1 MISKS
6 EPAAALA
13 AAPLFAD
20 LPSDIVS
27 SLALELRRIELAPGE
42 LLWRQ
47 GEASGALHL
56 VATGCLTVTASGPG
70 EREVELAKVGP
81 GDVLG
86 ELPLLAGGEH
96 AASVRAVEFA
106 SVLAL
111 DRGRFRALLASLD
124 PSAEAL
130 RRRLLN
136 IVCERLRRRHEHLCA
151 MLGGGPAPRAA
162 GDLVS
167 EPAPAPPHSYLARL
181 ALFRDFRDR
190 ELDELLAVSDVVDIG
205 RGMEVCAEGA
215 TPAFCAV
222 TLCGALEEL
231 VRRRDGGVR
240 VRLAGPGLA
249 TCYVGLLDGLP
260 SSVSVTARERAR
272 LALVSRAAFDDLV
285 AARTQAGRSFL
296 EALQRDL
303 VGGLRVAQH
312 PLARLSFG

>member
-6 EPAAALA
+6 EPATALA

-27 SLALELRRIELAPGE
+27 SLALELLRIELAPDE

-56 VATGCLTVTASGPG
+56 VETGRLTVTASGPG
-70 EREVELAKVGP
+70 EREIELAEVGP

-96 AASVRAVEFA
+96 SASVRAVEFA

-136 IVCERLRRRHEHLCA
+136 IVCERHRR
-151 MLGGGPAPRAA
+151 
-162 GDLVS
+162 
-167 EPAPAPPHSYLARL
+167 
-181 ALFRDFRDR
+181 
-190 ELDELLAVSDVVDIG
+190 
-205 RGMEVCAEGA
+205 
-215 TPAFCAV
+215 
-222 TLCGALEEL
+222 
-231 VRRRDGGVR
+231 
-240 VRLAGPGLA
+240 
-249 TCYVGLLDGLP
+249 
-260 SSVSVTARERAR
+260 
-272 LALVSRAAFDDLV
+272 
-285 AARTQAGRSFL
+285 AARTSLRDARRRPSARRRGRPR
-296 EALQRDL
+296 Q
-303 VGGLRVAQH
+303 
-312 PLARLSFG
+312 